1 MKPLTAKI
9 AYKPV
14 GLALSL
20 VAGTLASV
28 VSRRLWRLLSDQDDL
43 PDAEDTDVDWFDLLS
58 GAALEAAVF
67 AVAKA
72 TAARLESTGIRRAIG
87 AQEEEEEQGEQ
98 S

>member
-1 MKPLTAKI
+1 MKPRTAKI

-20 VAGTLASV
+20 AAGALASV
-28 VSRRLWRLLSDQDDL
+28 VSRRLWRLLSDQDTL
-43 PDAEDTDVDWFDLLS
+43 PAADDTDADWFELLT

-72 TAARLESTGIRRAIG
+72 TAARLESAGIRRAISD
-87 AQEEEEEQGEQ
+87 EE
-98 S
+98 

>member
-20 VAGTLASV
+20 VAGALASV
-28 VSRRLWRLLSDQDDL
+28 VSRRLWRLFSNEDSL
-43 PDAEDTDVDWFDLLS
+43 PDADDVDVDWFELLS

-72 TAARLESTGIRRAIG
+72 TAARLESAGIRRAIRN
-87 AQEEEEEQGEQ
+87 EEEQGEPT
-98 S
+98 

>member
-1 MKPLTAKI
+1 MKPRTAKI

-20 VAGTLASV
+20 AAGALASV
-28 VSRRLWRLLSDQDDL
+28 VSRRLWRLLSDQDTL
-43 PDAEDTDVDWFDLLS
+43 PAADDIDADWLELLT

-72 TAARLESTGIRRAIG
+72 TAARLESAGIRRAISD
-87 AQEEEEEQGEQ
+87 EE
-98 S
+98 